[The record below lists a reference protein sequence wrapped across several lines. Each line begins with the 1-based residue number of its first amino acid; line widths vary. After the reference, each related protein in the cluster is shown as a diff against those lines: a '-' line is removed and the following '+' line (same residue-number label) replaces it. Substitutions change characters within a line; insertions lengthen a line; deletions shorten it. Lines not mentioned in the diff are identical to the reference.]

1 MIYFRAP
8 RIIIR
13 EIIGDHLVATY
24 TEELFL
30 VNKSCYIIV
39 SNKDDKD
46 FLKFLL
52 GVLNSSLIGFYVQ
65 NLCDKSK
72 QKLFPLITMGTL
84 KKIPIPTKNLVLQ
97 GKIVSMV
104 EKVLN
109 DYDSFGENK
118 IDFLVYHL
126 YGLTYDEVLIVDP
139 DTPITREEYEAYKGE

>member
-1 MIYFRAP
+1 
-8 RIIIR
+8 
-13 EIIGDHLVATY
+13 
-24 TEELFL
+24 
-30 VNKSCYIIV
+30 
-39 SNKDDKD
+39 
-46 FLKFLL
+46 
-52 GVLNSSLIGFYVQ
+52 
-65 NLCDKSK
+65 
-72 QKLFPLITMGTL
+72 MGTL

-104 EKVLN
+104 EKLLN